1 MTNDALQPVAADQ
14 LRIAV
19 EMGEDYEPTE
29 RVAKALA
36 ELTTALA
43 EADAANADD
52 DVQGFL
58 DYLTITMTNVKPFV
72 YDSRQSN
79 NFESTVGNKQE
90 PYLKIYKD

>member
-43 EADAANADD
+43 ESDAENAED
-52 DVQGFL
+52 DVEGFL
-58 DYLTITMTNVKPFV
+58 DYLTITMTNVRPFV
-72 YDSRQSN
+72 FDSRMPGS
-79 NFESTVGNKQE
+79 FESTVGNKQE